1 MSIRKVL
8 VIGAGAA
15 AALLVAISAQ
25 AHTLVTHVVD
35 FATAGGFDMG
45 GALGAAGIALAGI
58 GNTTDVTLAQSKMFR
73 VAVEGA
79 TIDGRTIDRQWLTQ
93 AAANYNPTVYG
104 ARVNMEH
111 IRGYSA
117 NSDFKAYG
125 DVLALSA
132 SEIPDGPLK
141 GKMALYASIQPT
153 ADLVKLN
160 KAGQKLYTSCEF
172 NPSFADTKQAYLT
185 GLAVT
190 DSPASLGTQ
199 VLSFS
204 AAHPTTNLFSE
215 AIETAIE
222 FEEPQQSFASKLL
235 GTVRE
240 LLSKKPDAPQVAESF
255 ASVSTA
261 VEAIATHSA
270 ANATAVEALTAQLSA
285 EKERNDKLS
294 EDFAALVTKLGATDA
309 GNPRPNTTG
318 NAGGS
323 AAVTDC

>member
-1 MSIRKVL
+1 MMKNPWRVAL
-8 VIGAGAA
+8 MGVAL
-15 AALLVAISAQ
+15 AALACVAQVAFAHNLVP
-25 AHTLVTHVVD
+25 VD
-35 FATAGGFDMG
+35 VM
-45 GALGAAGIALAGI
+45 GAAGVALMGVGSTASV
-58 GNTTDVTLAQSKMFR
+58 DLAKSKMFR

-79 TIDGRTIDRQWLTQ
+79 TIDGRTIDRAWLTQ
-93 AAANYNPTVYG
+93 AAAQYNPTVYG

-125 DVLALSA
+125 DVLELSA
-132 SEIPDGPLK
+132 SEITEGPLK

-160 KAGQKLYTSCEF
+160 KAGQKIYTSCEF

-190 DSPASLGTQ
+190 DNPASLGTQ

-215 AIETAIE
+215 ALETSIE
-222 FEEPQQSFASKLL
+222 FEEQKTSIVSELLSKV
-235 GTVRE
+235 TAM
-240 LLSKKPDAPQVAESF
+240 LSKKPDTPEVAKHF
-255 ASVSTA
+255 ADVSEA
-261 VEAIATHSA
+261 VEAVANHSA
-270 ANATAVEALTAQLSA
+270 QQATAIENLSSQLATEKARGDKLATEFSELVQKLNAT
-285 EKERNDKLS
+285 DG
-294 EDFAALVTKLGATDA
+294 GAH
-309 GNPRPNTTG
+309 RPNVTG
-318 NAGGS
+318 NAGGG